1 MTPQVAPS
9 RRYDNRHDK
18 LSGLQPKQNPSLWA
32 EAPGVRGEYAIRRL
46 PSPGTLLSSLT
57 HRRAFQRS
65 AQLLPV
71 RLLRHLAQTIANK
84 VRHFSF
90 SRGSSIHLSARCD
103 GTVFKH
109 DTINLCTPN
118 AGMLPCL
125 IERSARF
132 ETVNTAQTPL
142 SPSAYRDDHRLRH
155 PPRGRPGLG

>member
-1 MTPQVAPS
+1 MTIIMTNCRDYS
-9 RRYDNRHDK
+9 RSK
-18 LSGLQPKQNPSLWA
+18 SITLQK
-32 EAPGVRGEYAIRRL
+32 RRVFAV

-103 GTVFKH
+103 GTMIKH
-109 DTINLCTPN
+109 DAI
-118 AGMLPCL
+118 
-125 IERSARF
+125 I
-132 ETVNTAQTPL
+132 
-142 SPSAYRDDHRLRH
+142 
-155 PPRGRPGLG
+155 

>member
-18 LSGLQPKQNPSLWA
+18 LSGLQPKQIHHFA
-32 EAPGVRGEYAIRRL
+32 EPPGVRGEYAIRRM

-71 RLLRHLAQTIANK
+71 RLLRHLAHTLAK
-84 VRHFSF
+84 HFSF

-109 DTINLCTPN
+109 DAINLCTPN

-132 ETVNTAQTPL
+132 ETV
-142 SPSAYRDDHRLRH
+142 
-155 PPRGRPGLG
+155 